1 VRLSGSRRAG
11 TLMCVEAQDDTLE
24 LMAAREGVL
33 ELFKTV
39 ARQRAIAVAARNEGT
54 RL

>member
-1 VRLSGSRRAG
+1 MRLES
-11 TLMCVEAQDDTLE
+11 QDDTLE
-24 LMAAREGVL
+24 LVAAREGVL
-33 ELFKTV
+33 ELLKTV